1 MTSPLGKLYREI
13 SLTQGQIAIVS
24 PEDYERLN
32 QFTWFAQWADHTQS
46 FYAVRNARGSDGGR
60 VFIRMHREILGLGR
74 GDNRHGDHISGD
86 TLDNRRENLRIATN
100 AENCR
105 NKKMHRNNAVGLKGV
120 NILPSGRFRAQI
132 MVNGK
137 KLRIGTFDSPEEAHA
152 AYCQAAKV
160 HHGDFARNA
169 LANSKST

>member
-1 MTSPLGKLYREI
+1 MTGFWFQSQRREELSGKTARATAYVTVSREVDISRTTKDDMKIQWGHRVLKHPLNLMAMEGHKMTSPLGKLYREI

-74 GDNRHGDHISGD
+74 GDNR
-86 TLDNRRENLRIATN
+86 R
-100 AENCR
+100 
-105 NKKMHRNNAVGLKGV
+105 
-120 NILPSGRFRAQI
+120 
-132 MVNGK
+132 
-137 KLRIGTFDSPEEAHA
+137 
-152 AYCQAAKV
+152 
-160 HHGDFARNA
+160 
-169 LANSKST
+169 